1 MSQTIARMYESHE
14 RADQAAH
21 ELRTNRPVRFSEV
34 FVFARS
40 GGTGAGAGGAE
51 ASLDGIVARF
61 QDMAG
66 HQALDGIVARLMA
79 CHVLKA
85 HARGYAAG
93 VLRGGALVVVHAPF
107 GCGAEATRIL
117 ADHGPIDSGV
127 AEPNHSPMAWDDA
140 APCSSALHVRVL
152 LDDAHTFSRFWN
164 VAPLVKSAA
173 TTFSVLG
180 LPEVTSSSGPF
191 TGTFGMPLISKKA
204 TFLSS
209 MLGLPVLMNAR
220 SSR

>member
-14 RADQAAH
+14 RAEQAAH
-21 ELRTNRPVRFSEV
+21 ELRTNRHVGFNEV

-40 GGTGAGAGGAE
+40 GGTGAGTGGAE
-51 ASLDGIVARF
+51 SS
-61 QDMAG
+61 
-66 HQALDGIVARLMA
+66 LDGIVARLMA

-107 GCGAEATRIL
+107 GCGAEAERIL
-117 ADHGPIDSGV
+117 AEHGPIDSGV
-127 AEPNHSPMAWDDA
+127 AEASDRPMAWDDA

-173 TTFSVLG
+173 TTFSALG
-180 LPEVTSSSGPF
+180 LPEVTSSSGPY
-191 TGTFGMPLISKKA
+191 TGTFGMPLISKKG

>member
-1 MSQTIARMYESHE
+1 MSQTIARMYDSHE
-14 RADQAAH
+14 RADQAAQ
-21 ELRTNRPVRFSEV
+21 ELRTNRHISFSEV

-40 GGTGAGAGGAE
+40 GGSGAGTGGAE
-51 ASLDGIVARF
+51 AT
-61 QDMAG
+61 QE
-66 HQALDGIVARLMA
+66 GIVARLMGA
-79 CHVLKA
+79 HVLKA

-93 VLRGGALVVVHAPF
+93 ILRGGALVVVHAPF
-107 GCGAEATRIL
+107 GCGAEAERVL
-117 ADHGPIDSGV
+117 AEHGPIDSGV
-127 AEPNHSPMAWDDA
+127 AEPNHAPMAWDDA

-173 TTFSVLG
+173 TTGSALG
-180 LPEVTSSSGPF
+180 LPEVSRSSGPF
-191 TGTFGMPLISKKA
+191 TGTFGGMPLISKKG